1 VEATNS
7 NIMNKQIK
15 LTQQR
20 IDELNQQFSITANE
34 NWLVLKQD
42 LENQLFVLKCKEL
55 LKIFYKSDAKYLCW
69 AFAQHNNPDRK
80 FWTKFIN
87 ELWEFANDFLIESN
101 IKYYHVGLCL
111 IFAYDNGYKLETNAR
126 IIRINFLKYL
136 IKKYEQNIKTN
147 N

>member
-1 VEATNS
+1 
-7 NIMNKQIK
+7 MNKQIK

-34 NWLVLKQD
+34 NWQVLKQD

-55 LKIFYKSDAKYLCW
+55 LKIYKKSDEIWMCF
-69 AFAQHNNPDRK
+69 AFTNNPDK
-80 FWTKFIN
+80 EFWEEFIDS
-87 ELWEFANDFLIESN
+87 LWEFAADFLIQNKIEDFF
-101 IKYYHVGLCL
+101 VGICI
-111 IFAYDNGYKLETNAR
+111 IFAHVSGNTLTIEGKN
-126 IIRINFLKYL
+126 IRIKFLKYL